1 MLKVYEVRLISH
13 LLTKKKLSGLISFLA
28 KCKSWR
34 PETKSN
40 QIKQMISNDSSERF
54 LTQFEKS
61 LLRDTYQ
68 RGSIRTKR
76 ELEKRYEGL
85 IQF

>member
-1 MLKVYEVRLISH
+1 
-13 LLTKKKLSGLISFLA
+13 
-28 KCKSWR
+28 
-34 PETKSN
+34 
-40 QIKQMISNDSSERF
+40 MISNDSSERF